1 MSSTTA
7 PADLVSA
14 LVSPEAGTEGD
25 AGSDG
30 VVAAVPVPV
39 VPVVVPDDSLA
50 GGVVPVLATSP
61 VSRFSQPLAK
71 RTVSTA
77 AAMIAL
83 ELFGIVFILI
93 SFQGMNP
100 VLPYRHAVK
109 TETTELSSRLAPI
122 CRAMRKSKLVIFLT
136 TVASEGSGADE
147 GKSCQM

>member
-1 MSSTTA
+1 M
-7 PADLVSA
+7 
-14 LVSPEAGTEGD
+14 
-25 AGSDG
+25 
-30 VVAAVPVPV
+30 VVVPVVPV
-39 VPVVVPDDSLA
+39 VPVVVPVVSAA

-83 ELFGIVFILI
+83 EFFGIVFILI

-100 VLPYRHAVK
+100 VLPYRSAVK
-109 TETTELSSRLAPI
+109 METTELSVMIGSHLP
-122 CRAMRKSKLVIFLT
+122 AMRKSKLVIFLT
-136 TVASEGSGADE
+136 TTVGEGSAFAE